1 MLNDITFDGVKFA
14 SIEGR
19 GYGLVAERDLGGE
32 EEDAECVKLL
42 TIPGSLVLSAEGVK
56 EYARENKD
64 FRQLLEVA
72 GHQSTREDILLFLLA
87 QLVLSSPD
95 YAGGHGGVM
104 PWTQYFSLLPTHVPT
119 PTMWTK
125 PELSLLTGTSL
136 ESAVSAKRSILT
148 KEFELVQNKVADVP
162 YWDELLSINEVVTV
176 EDWVLLDALFRSRS
190 LGLPS
195 SGESM
200 VPCLD
205 LVNHSNRATAY
216 FEENDGQVQ
225 LLLRKGCKIP
235 SGTEI
240 TITYGEDKP
249 PSEMLFSYGFI
260 DSDSPVQGVVLPVE
274 PFDDDPLAKAKTH
287 IFKASRILKVR
298 RDESGIPRWK
308 SPFLW
313 LACLN
318 QEDGLDFRIVQQTDG
333 SAHMVMPGDME
344 DLIATHPLKQ
354 VFHLRAVTV
363 IFDMFQSQLEKLLS
377 VDDHEEDEEPTLVSE
392 EISQAASRLRTLEE
406 ALLRDSLEVLDK
418 ERTHLLADDSV
429 LAYLGS
435 MEVPQNEES
444 DAEAS
449 NQDEDFS

>member
-32 EEDAECVKLL
+32 EEDAEC
-42 TIPGSLVLSAEGVK
+42 

-205 LVNHSNRATAY
+205 LV
-216 FEENDGQVQ
+216 Q

-333 SAHMVMPGDME
+333 SAHMVMFWQDEDVTERPGDME

-377 VDDHEEDEEPTLVSE
+377 